1 MMWPFRS
8 HGLVA
13 CLLLLL
19 VNPFTSAFVP
29 RIKKRSAPSFLPL
42 SSSRPAIDWIV
53 AQPLDAVL
61 PKDDAVKILDE
72 ILTNDEL
79 IDDTESVV
87 TRNWDKLESKLR
99 EETRTVAD
107 ILGAETTDSVI
118 KSVQNIDSYDPEAV
132 RAFLGSN
139 AVNELFAKVL
149 YDGIYQFFQTI
160 DVFGNII
167 SKLPIIGPIRNQ
179 IRDETKR
186 QLDRTVGPLIQNF
199 LREYTKVAVGEA
211 SDFVMSPTNRKA
223 FGNAN
228 ARLVLSLMKR
238 PVNSLVPQSDVTV
251 KLREDAFEYV
261 RKTNSD
267 DLKEYV
273 TFVYDLLGDKSVSKA
288 VNVDRVLSASPTL
301 QKTLDNMWEKAT
313 HAQEANTAETTGLNE

>member
-149 YDGIYQFFQTI
+149 CKFRVSST
-160 DVFGNII
+160 
-167 SKLPIIGPIRNQ
+167 
-179 IRDETKR
+179 R
-186 QLDRTVGPLIQNF
+186 QYCRCKKFTCAWL
-199 LREYTKVAVGEA
+199 
-211 SDFVMSPTNRKA
+211 
-223 FGNAN
+223 
-228 ARLVLSLMKR
+228 
-238 PVNSLVPQSDVTV
+238 
-251 KLREDAFEYV
+251 
-261 RKTNSD
+261 
-267 DLKEYV
+267 
-273 TFVYDLLGDKSVSKA
+273 
-288 VNVDRVLSASPTL
+288 
-301 QKTLDNMWEKAT
+301 
-313 HAQEANTAETTGLNE
+313 

>member
-1 MMWPFRS
+1 VW
-8 HGLVA
+8 L
-13 CLLLLL
+13 
-19 VNPFTSAFVP
+19 
-29 RIKKRSAPSFLPL
+29 
-42 SSSRPAIDWIV
+42 
-53 AQPLDAVL
+53 
-61 PKDDAVKILDE
+61 
-72 ILTNDEL
+72 
-79 IDDTESVV
+79 
-87 TRNWDKLESKLR
+87 
-99 EETRTVAD
+99 AD
-107 ILGAETTDSVI
+107 
-118 KSVQNIDSYDPEAV
+118 
-132 RAFLGSN
+132 
-139 AVNELFAKVL
+139 
-149 YDGIYQFFQTI
+149 DGIYQFFQTI